1 MLCFAKRD
9 KAMTLQ
15 RYMPT
20 FFQAEG
26 SEERWA
32 GMREDS
38 QDGAWYAVADV
49 DQRVSQLEWA
59 LRDILA
65 LADISKPVDADAL
78 TAAVRRGWVALQ
90 SETLPRRAHSKS
102 EFKRLTALG
111 VERAPPETAAESHD
125 RLQREQGIRAGSA
138 PETPAEPNYNWP
150 PYHLSKIVPDCV
162 CQGCARLKAANYA
175 SHKSRSSDSSLYDE
189 VCDDCGARDYT
200 AGPDEL
206 SAAPCSAPETACTC
220 DSTLVTDT
228 SNHQPHC
235 PRYVAK
241 TEPKRKRPLDRSD
254 VLGVGPTEIP
264 APETA
269 SKPPTKF
276 TGPAGYRSA
285 ICEHCGRMFMDHS
298 EDDLSCPQAKTG
310 TEHG

>member
-1 MLCFAKRD
+1 MLYFAKRD

-38 QDGAWYAVADV
+38 QDGAWCAVADV
-49 DQRVSQLEWA
+49 DQRVSHLESA
-59 LRDILA
+59 LRGILA

-102 EFKRLTALG
+102 EYKRLSALG
-111 VERAPPETAAESHD
+111 VECAPPETAYRSA
-125 RLQREQGIRAGSA
+125 REM
-138 PETPAEPNYNWP
+138 
-150 PYHLSKIVPDCV
+150 PDGGYV
-162 CQGCARLKAANYA
+162 YADTQEKADA
-175 SHKSRSSDSSLYDE
+175 K
-189 VCDDCGARDYT
+189 V
-200 AGPDEL
+200 
-206 SAAPCSAPETACTC
+206 SAAETSVAPIAGAGQLCRLCGNVHDLMSACPPKETACTC

-235 PRYVAK
+235 PRYVAE
-241 TEPKRKRPLDRSD
+241 TVCEREGHAW
-254 VLGVGPTEIP
+254 VEVGPSE
-264 APETA
+264 APWNKCDECGA
-269 SKPPTKF
+269 TK
-276 TGPAGYRSA
+276 
-285 ICEHCGRMFMDHS
+285 
-298 EDDLSCPQAKTG
+298 KTG